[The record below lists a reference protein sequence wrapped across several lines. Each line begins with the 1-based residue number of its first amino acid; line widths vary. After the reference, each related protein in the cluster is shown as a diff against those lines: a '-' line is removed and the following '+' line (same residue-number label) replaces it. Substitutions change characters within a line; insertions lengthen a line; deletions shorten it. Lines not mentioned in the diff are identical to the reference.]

1 MSHHEGE
8 WEAPAPV
15 IELFG
20 VEALIARRTALAQR
34 LGRASVQLNKANL
47 EYNSCIRE
55 ILEVN
60 ASLREQ
66 GVDTNAL
73 GRELQKPAPPSAA
86 SEGYGR
92 Y

>member
-8 WEAPAPV
+8 WEASAPV

-20 VEALIARRTALAQR
+20 VEALVARRIALAQR
-34 LGRASVQLNKANL
+34 LGRASVQLNEANL

-66 GVDTNAL
+66 GVDTNTL
-73 GRELQKPAPPSAA
+73 GRELQQPAPPSAA
-86 SEGYGR
+86 SEGYGH